1 MTTGSL
7 NRRHEFKSIW
17 NLGGLTPWELAK
29 RVMRDAMA
37 DDLAERASGL
47 AFDLLLAFFP
57 LLVFLLVIFGLF
69 ASRSVELRID
79 LLSYFADFLPPVA
92 FQLLSHTIDELA
104 ENASKGKLTVGILG
118 VLWFASGG
126 ISSMISG
133 LHLAYR
139 VKDDRSW
146 IKVRVVAIGMTLFI
160 ASFIFSALSLVLVGG
175 LLINWAAS
183 ALQLNSVMIALW
195 KALQWPIALLFV
207 VCSSALI
214 YSYGPNANRRHWYWI
229 TPGSTF
235 GALLWLAASVGFRI
249 YLKFSN
255 NYTAI
260 YGSMGAVVIFTIW
273 LYVTGLTFLIGGEI
287 DANIERASDETQRK
301 LAIGMPDG
309 KSIEI
314 GPANNINKL

>member
-1 MTTGSL
+1 MSPADMTTDSL

-17 NLGGLTPWELAK
+17 NLGGLTPWQLTR
-29 RVMRDAMA
+29 RVVRYALQ

-57 LLVFLLVIFGLF
+57 LLVFLLAIFGLF
-69 ASRSVELRID
+69 ASHSVELRFD

-104 ENASKGKLTVGILG
+104 ENASKGKLTIGILG

-133 LHLAYR
+133 LHWAYG

-160 ASFIFSALSLVLVGG
+160 SIFIFSALSLVLVGG
-175 LLINWAAS
+175 LLTNWAAS
-183 ALQLNSVMIALW
+183 ELHPNSAMIAIW
-195 KALQWPIALLFV
+195 KVLQWPIAWLFV
-207 VCSSALI
+207 VFSYALI
-214 YSYGPNANRRHWYWI
+214 YSYGPNAHRRHWYWI

-235 GALLWLAASVGFRI
+235 GALLWLAASVGFRV
-249 YLKFSN
+249 YLNFSN
-255 NYTAI
+255 NYSAI
-260 YGSMGAVVIFTIW
+260 YGSLGAMVILTIW
-273 LYVTGLTFLIGGEI
+273 LYVTGLTFLLGGEI
-287 DANIERASDETQRK
+287 DASIERASDETQRK
-301 LAIGMPDG
+301 LDMGMLKG
-309 KSIEI
+309 K
-314 GPANNINKL
+314 